1 MVEKDDSNVLE
12 QRYLGLR
19 TLSSFAGKEIVPL
32 EALTSS
38 LDLDVLMDIVENSES
53 DLPTGSPYVQRDT
66 GIKVAIP
73 MDDSYCFYYRENIEC
88 LEASGMKVE
97 IFRPTEGDALPDAD
111 VYYLGGG
118 YPELYADGLS
128 RNKDYLEG
136 LKTASDDR
144 KVILGECGGLMTM
157 CKNIIDKE
165 RRSFSMAGIFD
176 ACADMTNIRHGPT
189 YVVANATNANPLFR
203 GIVKGHEYHYSDVFV
218 RKDACFGYE
227 MIRGTGITD
236 KRDGLFFQ
244 NSLGSYMHQHALST
258 DDWAIGIAKA
268 VK

>member
-1 MVEKDDSNVLE
+1 MD
-12 QRYLGLR
+12 
-19 TLSSFAGKEIVPL
+19 F
-32 EALTSS
+32 
-38 LDLDVLMDIVENSES
+38 DVLMDIVENSES
-53 DLPTGSPYVQRDT
+53 DLPTRSPYVQRDT

-88 LEASGMKVE
+88 LEASGMKIE
-97 IFRPTEGDALPDAD
+97 TFRPTEGDALPNAD

-118 YPELYADGLS
+118 YPELYAGRLS
-128 RNKDYLEG
+128 SNRDYLEG

-157 CKNIIDKE
+157 CKNIIDIE
-165 RRSFSMAGIFD
+165 RRSFPMAGIFD

-189 YVVANATNANPLFR
+189 YVVANATDANPLFR
-203 GIVKGHEYHYSDVFV
+203 GTVKGHEYHYSDVFV
-218 RKDACFGYE
+218 QKDACFGYE
-227 MIRGTGITD
+227 IMRGKGIID
-236 KRDGLFFQ
+236 KRDGLFSG

-258 DDWAIGIAKA
+258 DDWARGIVKA